1 MTINQANN
9 EESLS
14 GDLDHWRSLALSM
27 QNQIAKVVVGQ
38 SRAINLITIAVFAR
52 GHVLLEGDVGV
63 GKTTLL
69 RAVSR
74 AVGGNIERIEGT
86 VDLLPSDLVYHTY
99 ISEDGKPVVDPG
111 PLLKHGENLS
121 IFFFNEINRARPQV
135 HSMMLR
141 VMAERSVTAFNSDYF
156 MPHLQVFADRNR
168 MERDETYEIPAA
180 ARDRFMMEFTI
191 GLPKDPE
198 LQLALMTDVRFHDS
212 DKLIESV
219 SQDILEFRKLN
230 EISALIQ
237 NSIHVSRK
245 IQEYALSL
253 CNATREPAD
262 YSINVSDVDMSRLVQ
277 SGASP
282 RGMSMLLK
290 ASRVRAWLE
299 GRDVVL
305 PEDLRNLFSDCI
317 EHRFFFTPV
326 YEMRRTEISEA
337 FVSSLLN
344 TISSP

>member
-1 MTINQANN
+1 MANSN
-9 EESLS
+9 EPLS
-14 GDLDHWRSLALSM
+14 EDLDHWRKLALSM
-27 QNQIAKVVVGQ
+27 EEQIGKVVVGQ
-38 SRAINLITIAVFAR
+38 SRAIRLITVAVFSR

-74 AVGGNIERIEGT
+74 AVGGEIERIEGT

-99 ISEDGKPVVDPG
+99 ISEEGKPVVNPG
-111 PLLKHGENLS
+111 PILKHGERLS

-141 VMAERSVTAFNSDYF
+141 VMAERSVTAFNTDYY

-180 ARDRFMMEFTI
+180 ARDRFMMEFSI

-198 LQLALMTDVRFHDS
+198 LQLALMTDVRFHDA
-212 DKLIESV
+212 DTLIESV
-219 SQDILEFRKLN
+219 AENILDFKKLN
-230 EISALIQ
+230 AISGLIQ
-237 NSIHVSRK
+237 NQVHVSRK
-245 IQEYALSL
+245 VQEYALSL
-253 CNATREPAD
+253 CSASREPEL
-262 YSINVSDVDMSRLVQ
+262 YSISVSDVDVSRLIQ

-290 ASRVRAWLE
+290 AARVRAWLE
-299 GRDVVL
+299 GREIVL
-305 PEDLRNLFSDCI
+305 PEDIRDLFADCMK
-317 EHRFFFTPV
+317 HRIFFTPV
-326 YEMRRTEISEA
+326 YEMRRTEIADA
-337 FVSSLLN
+337 FVDSMIS